1 MLEREHSSNYES
13 QKRFKSSPT
22 HALSKKMKGHLTFFI
37 VLIFIF
43 CFILLLTYWTP
54 MAGDDY
60 QYSIDTK
67 GFSTLIA
74 DEYRQYMTWTGR
86 SVAHLILRIIL
97 KLPKA
102 VFNILSAT
110 VFTFLVYLSSKISCG
125 GKEIFRASKGAL
137 LLLLFA
143 LFFLFLPSFAEVFFW
158 MSGTAN
164 YGLVMGIM
172 LGFIYKYH
180 HAVIDTC
187 YVEHA
192 WTIPMFFF
200 WGIMAGWCNE
210 NTSIG
215 VLLIIISYILIQR
228 FLFKKQPF
236 IWMYVGVLGNLI
248 GLLFMLLAPG
258 NAIRA
263 TYFPDRNNLS
273 LVWKMLTGIPIVL
286 NNLIQNAEPLLII
299 STFLLVALF
308 WRIGVNKV
316 SLVALVYYFSGL
328 ATILVLAASPAALGW
343 SRSYFG
349 GIFFIIISISTSIVG
364 LLREFNQGD
373 QLVLSVLAG
382 YLIVSLVVAS
392 VTGVIDSYRNHVSY
406 SNQMSILLKK
416 QHEGLT
422 NIVVPKLT
430 YNVQTK
436 YAIMDKTN
444 ISPNAYTP
452 RNRQS
457 AKYFGLRTIRS
468 DK

>member
-1 MLEREHSSNYES
+1 
-13 QKRFKSSPT
+13 
-22 HALSKKMKGHLTFFI
+22 
-37 VLIFIF
+37 
-43 CFILLLTYWTP
+43 
-54 MAGDDY
+54 
-60 QYSIDTK
+60 
-67 GFSTLIA
+67 
-74 DEYRQYMTWTGR
+74 
-86 SVAHLILRIIL
+86 
-97 KLPKA
+97 
-102 VFNILSAT
+102 
-110 VFTFLVYLSSKISCG
+110 
-125 GKEIFRASKGAL
+125 
-137 LLLLFA
+137 
-143 LFFLFLPSFAEVFFW
+143 
-158 MSGTAN
+158 
-164 YGLVMGIM
+164 
-172 LGFIYKYH
+172 
-180 HAVIDTC
+180 
-187 YVEHA
+187 
-192 WTIPMFFF
+192 
-200 WGIMAGWCNE
+200 
-210 NTSIG
+210 
-215 VLLIIISYILIQR
+215 
-228 FLFKKQPF
+228 
-236 IWMYVGVLGNLI
+236 
-248 GLLFMLLAPG
+248 
-258 NAIRA
+258 
-263 TYFPDRNNLS
+263 
-273 LVWKMLTGIPIVL
+273 MLTGIPIVL